1 MSEEKLGFVG
11 KQVKD
16 IYGTYIGRAVGIIT
30 QNDGEI
36 EAVGVDCG
44 SGGLK
49 QLPYEQLVIQGEYVF
64 FIPRWRLD
72 AQRLLR
78 QKSLTLKRIKALQD
92 ILSENDSMKEDAEL
106 VHIKYEKKLHELD
119 ETGKQVNDKLN
130 TRLSELDLEAKN
142 IKAVLFDAKLQFRSN
157 EMKEE
162 TYQQVKVQTDELI
175 EHINNER
182 AEINNVKEKLTTQT
196 LENIITTSSS
206 STDAAAP
213 PTKEEEEE
221 KPTEQAPSQPTE
233 VVSVVQVSAA
243 SSEEKEEGGNDA
255 PVSSDGVEQHSET
268 ETNWLNQVITK

>member
-1 MSEEKLGFVG
+1 
-11 KQVKD
+11 
-16 IYGTYIGRAVGIIT
+16 
-30 QNDGEI
+30 
-36 EAVGVDCG
+36 
-44 SGGLK
+44 
-49 QLPYEQLVIQGEYVF
+49 
-64 FIPRWRLD
+64 
-72 AQRLLR
+72 
-78 QKSLTLKRIKALQD
+78 
-92 ILSENDSMKEDAEL
+92 
-106 VHIKYEKKLHELD
+106 
-119 ETGKQVNDKLN
+119 
-130 TRLSELDLEAKN
+130 
-142 IKAVLFDAKLQFRSN
+142 
-157 EMKEE
+157 MKEE

-206 STDAAAP
+206 STAAAPP

-221 KPTEQAPSQPTE
+221 KPTEQAPSQPAE

>member
-30 QNDGEI
+30 ENDGEI

-106 VHIKYEKKLHELD
+106 VYIKYEKNLHELD

-130 TRLSELDLEAKN
+130 ARLSELDLEAKS

-206 STDAAAP
+206 STAAAPP

-221 KPTEQAPSQPTE
+221 KPTEQAPSQPAE

>member
-30 QNDGEI
+30 ENDGEI

-106 VHIKYEKKLHELD
+106 VYIKYEKKLHELD
-119 ETGKQVNDKLN
+119 EAGKQVNDKLN
-130 TRLSELDLEAKN
+130 ARLSELDLEAKN

-182 AEINNVKEKLTTQT
+182 AEISNVKEKLTTQT
-196 LENIITTSSS
+196 LENIVTNSSS
-206 STDAAAP
+206 STAIAP
-213 PTKEEEEE
+213 SIKEEEEE
-221 KPTEQAPSQPTE
+221 NPTEQATSQPTE

-243 SSEEKEEGGNDA
+243 SEEKEEGDNDA
-255 PVSSDGVEQHSET
+255 PVSSNGGEHS